1 MKNIGDLGRAMVE
14 NPHGNSQN
22 GWQESLRANRDRA
35 RIARVFAYFRAWFP
49 HFQAD
54 DLMLEA
60 WAQDT
65 GYLSDSEFK
74 TGLERTKQAGLQH
87 APSLPKWLELCKPE
101 TGSPR
106 YLGANPINMTEL
118 RIAGLL
124 PQGEKKVHDATQ
136 MRAALRSAQP
146 SE

>member
-1 MKNIGDLGRAMVE
+1 MKPISVTASHAMNSLTNDAPENSTRQSHVPRALRVWKRLHEMYGDRF
-14 NPHGNSQN
+14 
-22 GWQESLRANRDRA
+22 LREFGAEPNDTWVATIA
-35 RIARVFAYFRAWFP
+35 RISDQEIIASLKALAQTGSP
-49 HFQAD
+49 H
-54 DLMLEA
+54 
-60 WAQDT
+60 
-65 GYLSDSEFK
+65 
-74 TGLERTKQAGLQH
+74 
-87 APSLPKWLELCKPE
+87 PCSLPEFVKASRPE

-136 MRAALRSAQP
+136 LRAALRSAQP